1 MKTIRISIAALLL
14 TATTALP
21 SAAQQISRNKA
32 WREAAKREARQLR
45 AERQSADSVEHL
57 KAADALARGEFVLEA
72 DRLRLKHGEE
82 GTVGSTTNFVALHD
96 GMATIQVSPS
106 YSGGGSNGV
115 GGITVEGTVSG
126 IERSIDKQGAHHL
139 TMNVSGTGVS
149 AQAAID
155 LSAGNAGAS
164 ATIIPNFNSFT
175 MTPTGRIAP
184 FAESTVFKGWA
195 L

>member
-14 TATTALP
+14 TAITALP
-21 SAAQQISRNKA
+21 SAAQQISRNKV

-57 KAADALARGEFVLEA
+57 KAADALANGEFVLEA

-96 GMATIQVSPS
+96 GIATIQVSPS
-106 YSGGGSNGV
+106 YSGGGPNGV
-115 GGITVEGTVSG
+115 GGITVEGAVSG
-126 IERSIDKQGAHHL
+126 LERSIDKQGVCHL

-149 AQAAID
+149 AQVAID

-175 MTPTGRIAP
+175 MTLIGRIVP
-184 FAESTVFKGWA
+184 FAESTVFKGRA